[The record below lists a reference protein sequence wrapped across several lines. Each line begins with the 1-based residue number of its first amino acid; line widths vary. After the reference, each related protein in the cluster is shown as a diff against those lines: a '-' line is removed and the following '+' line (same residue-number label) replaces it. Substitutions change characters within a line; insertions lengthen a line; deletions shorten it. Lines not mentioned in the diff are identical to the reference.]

1 MDLQVSQSDS
11 SFIPPIPLSLSS
23 TLTPAHQELDHMVM
37 IPGHAIW
44 QGCDASHS
52 TQDKD
57 WILQDFQKDGHHVTT
72 YLKHLTKGYASKAV
86 FSLWSHPDEVS
97 RFFWGY
103 SAEIAVKDPKALL
116 IFSGF
121 VSSSS
126 PQLPAYTPSH
136 SSGQTRPD
144 STLTEALSYLR
155 LSKFGNVFTQFQQ
168 QQSTSDSSSSR
179 SKGELKEFDRV
190 TTEDYAM
197 DSFQNVLFSIARF
210 KEFTNHYPTSSTLSS
225 LSLSLHSFSPAD
237 LGN

>member
-1 MDLQVSQSDS
+1 MTSLPFPVSIPSTHSHSHSHSTSTSDSPRLQTRALRGSISFIASRAKFLTQRARTTNLAVSLLALVCFTSLYYNARHTLGNFVSTSDIAYSSSISSRVVVRVYLQFSQSDS

-126 PQLPAYTPSH
+126 S
-136 SSGQTRPD
+136 
-144 STLTEALSYLR
+144 
-155 LSKFGNVFTQFQQ
+155 
-168 QQSTSDSSSSR
+168 
-179 SKGELKEFDRV
+179 
-190 TTEDYAM
+190 
-197 DSFQNVLFSIARF
+197 
-210 KEFTNHYPTSSTLSS
+210 
-225 LSLSLHSFSPAD
+225 
-237 LGN
+237 